1 MRPSLTA
8 SEAASHS
15 LASHL
20 LVPCPDFP
28 VKIERFLS
36 VQEFPPVEEIGADH
50 DSGAS
55 LPGLTVDGCHVIVVL
70 AEPLV
75 QVFAKRLDQL
85 QLRGVVVFKGILC
98 NWGKRQRKGTSDG

>member
-1 MRPSLTA
+1 MG
-8 SEAASHS
+8 
-15 LASHL
+15 
-20 LVPCPDFP
+20 
-28 VKIERFLS
+28 

-75 QVFAKRLDQL
+75 QVFTKRLNQL
-85 QLRGVVVFKGILC
+85 QLRRVVVFKGILC
-98 NWGKRQRKGTSDG
+98 N

>member
-1 MRPSLTA
+1 MTRCFSNA
-8 SEAASHS
+8 SVTTSNR
-15 LASHL
+15 LVSHL

-28 VKIERFLS
+28 VKIKRFLG

-75 QVFAKRLDQL
+75 QVFTKRLNQL
-85 QLRGVVVFKGILC
+85 QLRRVVVFEGILC
-98 NWGKRQRKGTSDG
+98 N